1 MASPRRLI
9 RPRAGSRQWRGRSR
23 RLSEARHVL
32 TSSRFAQFSL
42 FVFQSAGQTAGDLP
56 AFSLVSG
63 AIRHP
68 AGLRVVMSNRNISW
82 AAALRELKADRVVR
96 CAVREERLRTN
107 AGRRGAPDLAMSVWR
122 GHSGRR
128 YVVVLQSV
136 DAPDLVAD
144 QPAVVL
150 AVARDGQSQA
160 ILIAARACEAADPG
174 FLGWLAACATRGAT
188 EVHAYRL
195 AESRSERIAIAAD
208 LGGPSAHVAA
218 DLA

>member
-1 MASPRRLI
+1 
-9 RPRAGSRQWRGRSR
+9 
-23 RLSEARHVL
+23 
-32 TSSRFAQFSL
+32 
-42 FVFQSAGQTAGDLP
+42 
-56 AFSLVSG
+56 
-63 AIRHP
+63 
-68 AGLRVVMSNRNISW
+68 MSNRKISW

-107 AGRRGAPDLAMSVWR
+107 AGRRGAPGLAMSVWR

-128 YVVVLQSV
+128 YVVVLQPLN
-136 DAPDLVAD
+136 APDLVVD
-144 QPAVVL
+144 QPAVIL

-160 ILIAARACEAADPG
+160 IPVAARSCEAGDPG

-208 LGGPSAHVAA
+208 LGGPLTHVVAESA
-218 DLA
+218 